1 MPERFKVTKAAE
13 SDIDDRDGNRD
24 EEAALGHLLEE
35 KQGKIFFL

>member
-13 SDIDDRDGNRD
+13 LKEDDNAGDQRD

-35 KQGKIFFL
+35 KRG